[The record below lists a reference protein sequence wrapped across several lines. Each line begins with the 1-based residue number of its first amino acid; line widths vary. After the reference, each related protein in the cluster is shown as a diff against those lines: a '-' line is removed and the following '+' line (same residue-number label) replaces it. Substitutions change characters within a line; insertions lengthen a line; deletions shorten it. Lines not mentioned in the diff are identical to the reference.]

1 MRVILVLLIWI
12 SNIFFF
18 APTRVLLY
26 SCDLLGLFCRLNSES
41 TFIRLLQDYLEF
53 IGNLVYIFSLLI
65 CKIIL
70 IICEGSCDRV
80 DFWLMLLLRTLFL
93 RRGLTSFFG
102 CLLVDNL
109 RFGWNWRRVTVGQLM
124 NLGRWSFLSFLKIW
138 IYWLL

>member
-12 SNIFFF
+12 SSIFFF

-26 SCDLLGLFCRLNSES
+26 SCDLLRLFCGLNSES

-53 IGNLVYIFSLLI
+53 IGNLVYIFSVLV

-70 IICEGSCDRV
+70 IFCEGSCDRV

-124 NLGRWSFLSFLKIW
+124 NLGRWSFLSFLMIW